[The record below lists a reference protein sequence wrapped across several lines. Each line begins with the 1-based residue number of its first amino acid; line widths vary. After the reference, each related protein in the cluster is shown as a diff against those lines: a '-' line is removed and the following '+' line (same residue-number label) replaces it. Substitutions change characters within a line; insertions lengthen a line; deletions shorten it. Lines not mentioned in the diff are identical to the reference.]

1 MVEDRDPVKT
11 GGAADKDH
19 DKAHGALAP
28 EIILVHPQIG
38 ENIGTA
44 ARAMLN
50 CGLVGLRLVSPREA
64 WPNEKAIA
72 SSSGAK
78 EVLDGAGL
86 YETTADAVAD
96 LHCLY
101 AATAR
106 PRDMVKP
113 VISPRRAAVE
123 MREAASSGRRVG
135 ILFGA
140 ERSGLDNDDVA
151 RADAVIEVP
160 TNPEFSS
167 LNLAQAV
174 LICAYEWRLAGAEV
188 AEGTPRRGR
197 PRALTANKDDM
208 AGLFEHL
215 EAELDRAG
223 FLYPSEKRPRM
234 VRNIRNMFARASLT
248 EQEVR
253 TLRGIIVALVKGRG
267 A

>member
-1 MVEDRDPVKT
+1 MATVTHPTDT
-11 GGAADKDH
+11 GGTAGKDH
-19 DKAHGALAP
+19 GVSAP

-50 CGLVGLRLVSPREA
+50 CGLVNLRLVKPREA
-64 WPNEKAIA
+64 WPNEKAIT

-78 EVLDGAGL
+78 PVLDGARL

-96 LHCLY
+96 LHRLY

-113 VISPRRAAVE
+113 VLSPRAAAAE
-123 MREAASSGRRVG
+123 MRAEANLGRKVG

-140 ERSGLDNDDVA
+140 ERSGLDNDDLTL
-151 RADAVIEVP
+151 ADAIIEVP
-160 TNPEFSS
+160 ANPKFSS

-174 LICAYEWRLAGAEV
+174 LICAYEWRMAAMGVDGA
-188 AEGTPRRGR
+188 APRRGR
-197 PRALTANKDDM
+197 PRAEPASKGDM
-208 AGLFEHL
+208 AGFYAHL

-234 VRNIRNMFARASLT
+234 VRNIRNLFARADLT

-253 TLRGIIVALVKGRG
+253 TLRGVIAALVKGRG
-267 A
+267 N

>member
-1 MVEDRDPVKT
+1 MGSETDPTNTGATAGDDDR
-11 GGAADKDH
+11 
-19 DKAHGALAP
+19 AP

-50 CGLVGLRLVSPREA
+50 CGLSKLRLVKPRES
-64 WPNEKAIA
+64 WPNEKANT

-78 EVLDGAGL
+78 PVLEGARL

-96 LHCLY
+96 LHRLY
-101 AATAR
+101 ATTAR

-113 VISPRRAAVE
+113 VLSPRAAAAEMRAA
-123 MREAASSGRRVG
+123 AAPGVKVG

-140 ERSGLDNDDVA
+140 ERAGLDNDDLTL
-151 RADAVIEVP
+151 ADAIIEVP
-160 TNPEFSS
+160 ANPEFSS

-174 LICAYEWRLAGAEV
+174 LICAYEWRMAAMGGEGA
-188 AEGTPRRGR
+188 APRRGR
-197 PRALTANKDDM
+197 PRAEPASKEDM
-208 AGLFEHL
+208 AGFYAHL

-223 FLYPSEKRPRM
+223 FLYPSEKRRRM
-234 VRNIRNMFARASLT
+234 VRNIRNLFARADLT

-253 TLRGIIVALVKGRG
+253 TLRGVIAALVKRHGN
-267 A
+267 